1 MRVIY
6 KGEVVHVGTREEAYS
21 DLNELTE
28 EDFSV
33 EIEELSYHPE
43 DARELANGRAT
54 DFAAHARSSI
64 VQEPDSL
71 RRDGWTMK
79 GLGAM
84 FFLQAKAPK
93 EFAKVLAGVEKSFA
107 VEAERRGQGETSV
120 ELMQSSVQEFLKMLY
135 STSLVEGNL
144 RGLQKA
150 MDGAEPDQLEAIL
163 QGAKDHADSDMA
175 MLQAAA
181 SA

>member
-6 KGEVVHVGTREEAYS
+6 KGDVVHVGTIEEAYS

-54 DFAAHARSSI
+54 DFAAQARNAI

-84 FFLQAKAPK
+84 FFLQAKAP
-93 EFAKVLAGVEKSFA
+93 EAFEQVLAGVESAFA
-107 VEAERRGQGETSV
+107 AEAERRGQDETPV
-120 ELMQSSVQEFLKMLY
+120 ELMQASTTEFLKMLY

-150 MDGAEPDQLEAIL
+150 MDDAEPEQLDAIL
-163 QGAKDHADSDMA
+163 AGAKEAADDDMA